1 MKRALYSCAI
11 LSCVI
16 LFVAFLSYGQ
26 GPLRRPP
33 QAPPPGGPGMGPVG
47 ALPPGAPG
55 RPDMRPRMERP
66 GLSIDWWY
74 DREYAVPHNGQQLSD
89 AIRREER
96 RLKPGESE
104 RFKIVA
110 DGPENRPRF
119 VKLLPEEGSELL
131 QRGQRVVGLV
141 TITVDRFSR
150 RPDRP
155 MEPPKQEDFE
165 AWRRG
170 YTRGAVDF
178 DDFAAVSKALVQLAG
193 GGGFI
198 NLLKQE
204 VYAPFDGTV
213 ILVAQD
219 RAPDYEVFD
228 VAANRKDPQR
238 YRKGESVR
246 TLGTTVWVLS
256 ADKKY
261 VGVFSQLGRSDATV
275 GQRVTGGKTRIG
287 ECRDYKSRSFQ
298 LYRVYNPSQYFL
310 NGSRGS
316 QPIQLFPWADED
328 TTYSTAPQVWREPTR
343 GW

>member
-1 MKRALYSCAI
+1 MI
-11 LSCVI
+11 LRINELAKELGKSNRDI
-16 LFVAFLSYGQ
+16 LNYLSEKG
-26 GPLRRPP
+26 
-33 QAPPPGGPGMGPVG
+33 
-47 ALPPGAPG
+47 
-55 RPDMRPRMERP
+55 
-66 GLSIDWWY
+66 IDNK
-74 DREYAVPHNGQQLSD
+74 VPMSNISAQ
-89 AIRREER
+89 
-96 RLKPGESE
+96 
-104 RFKIVA
+104 
-110 DGPENRPRF
+110 
-119 VKLLPEEGSELL
+119 EEGMI
-131 QRGQRVVGLV
+131 R
-141 TITVDRFSR
+141 THFA
-150 RPDRP
+150 PKKP
-155 MEPPKQEDFE
+155 EPPKQEDFE